1 MKKKFTILITAAVM
15 LLTMMATTG
24 EMWGQQSQTVTITM
38 SQQGWSNATAIG
50 NGTLKS
56 AANTNSIF
64 DYSSGTGD
72 SNTTEGPKYYTSGS
86 NVRFYVLKASDSST
100 ATNGNWMQIDIP
112 DNTTVTKIE
121 ITGVSSYTPDIKYNI
136 DGGSDVSLS
145 ASSDKYTVSS
155 ISATSSFKFRNTNTS
170 TTSNTQLRITAIEI
184 TYTTSGGG
192 NTPSIS
198 ANNVNI
204 AYNATN
210 GSIGY
215 TLNNATG
222 NVSASVTTGSDW
234 LSLGTITSSAVP
246 FTCSANT
253 GAQRTATV
261 TLSFTGAQ
269 AKVVTITQGA
279 APMTIAAAR
288 EQGTGSVVTR
298 GVVTS
303 CVGTTGYIQDNT
315 AAICVYG
322 ASLTVG
328 DEILVSGTLTT
339 YKGLLEITSPQVTV
353 LSQNNTVTPTVKTI
367 VEINS
372 DYGTNTLQGMLVKIE
387 NAIVTAIS
395 GSNTTISQTISNT
408 TSTIIVRGISGVE
421 YAVDD
426 VFTELTGNIGA
437 YDTAQIA
444 NPTNVV
450 VKPTITT
457 DATNSSLAV
466 PDQILGLYDASDYAT
481 LKVSGNHLTAG
492 ITLNLGANSAF
503 EMSTDLS
510 SWSSTITI
518 PQTNGS
524 ITNEEV
530 AIRLKESLTVV
541 QQYADNVTL
550 TSTNAADVTI
560 ALTGNLTNQT
570 FTIEQYSTPATAH
583 GTITFAYEGPLYAN
597 TIVTLNAAP
606 AAGYDFAGPWV
617 FYKESGNDYVVD
629 NSITVNNGNKIT
641 MPAYNLWVD
650 ATFSEKTKYA
660 ITPEVNPATSGTIVT
675 DNTAWEGK
683 TVEVQVEAEDGY
695 AFSALAVTKT
705 GDANTTVPVTGDAT
719 NGFTFE
725 MPAYAVTVTATF
737 AVQLNVT
744 YDFTSLDNFYT
755 TQGGSI
761 HPSSGSSNSYD
772 NLYYTN
778 GDHIAFS
785 GSSHYFYVSGSNCCF
800 LFGKSGATVDLP
812 TFTNYN
818 ITSIVIHSSSG
829 GSTNVNVAIVSGNNH
844 VTDTVQWSATDT
856 DYTYNIP
863 EAYQSSALSV
873 KVTSNHNAQFT
884 SITLVRA
891 IPSTDPNIIASN
903 VTVAYGETSG
913 TINYTIQNPVS
924 GNSVTASTSTS
935 WIGSTF
941 TYGDNQVGF
950 TVTEQNNTAT
960 DRQGTITL
968 IYGNNLATKEVTIT
982 QEHIVVEAPEFNPAG
997 GSYTA
1002 SQDVALSCTT
1012 AGATIYYTLDGTTP
1026 DNTSTAYT
1034 GTINVS
1040 TTTTIKAIAY
1050 VGEVASE
1057 VAEATYTI
1065 IEPFTPTVYTR
1076 ATSIT
1081 SGGHYIIVGFD
1092 NNNHDNAYAMGE
1104 QKTNNRGA
1112 VIISEDGTN
1121 ASVINEDVYDFVI
1134 SYVETVDETDYYS
1147 IYDAD
1152 NGYLYAANSG
1162 KNWLMS
1168 ENEVTD
1174 NSKWAIEIDATSGV
1188 ASVVADL
1195 STNRNVMQFNYAS
1208 NNQLF
1213 SCYSTANQKP
1223 VYLYEKSTTVTPITN
1238 NTTVASTDFS
1248 ATVPAGYRLIAS
1260 PVNMLNPKAIDGM
1273 LTGNYDLYYF
1283 DENGKDD
1290 DELKEWRNY
1299 KAGNFLLESGKG
1311 YLYASESGVTLNFI
1325 GAPYTGTGEIELNYT
1340 AGNRLAGWN
1349 LIGNPYATAST
1360 LNIPFYKMNDNGDG
1374 FTAKIEDLTNT
1385 INAMEGV
1392 FVQATAANQT
1402 ATFTAQT
1409 RGGNQAGIANANINV
1424 TNTSG
1429 SVIDN
1434 AIIRFD
1440 GGNALEKF
1448 SFREDNAKIYF
1459 KQDNKDYAVVKA
1471 EARGEMPV
1479 NFKTAENGTF
1489 TIDFSMD
1496 NVEFDYLH
1504 LIDNKTG
1511 MDVDL
1516 LQTPSYTFEA
1526 SKIDYASRFRLVF
1539 SATNSNVDLG
1549 DDFGFF
1555 SNGSL
1560 MILGIDGEAILQM
1573 FDVTGRI
1580 INSETF
1586 SGSYNKAVNAKAGVY
1601 MIRLIQGENV
1611 RTQKIIVK

>member
-1 MKKKFTILITAAVM
+1 
-15 LLTMMATTG
+15 
-24 EMWGQQSQTVTITM
+24 
-38 SQQGWSNATAIG
+38 
-50 NGTLKS
+50 
-56 AANTNSIF
+56 
-64 DYSSGTGD
+64 
-72 SNTTEGPKYYTSGS
+72 
-86 NVRFYVLKASDSST
+86 
-100 ATNGNWMQIDIP
+100 
-112 DNTTVTKIE
+112 
-121 ITGVSSYTPDIKYNI
+121 
-136 DGGSDVSLS
+136 
-145 ASSDKYTVSS
+145 
-155 ISATSSFKFRNTNTS
+155 
-170 TTSNTQLRITAIEI
+170 
-184 TYTTSGGG
+184 
-192 NTPSIS
+192 
-198 ANNVNI
+198 
-204 AYNATN
+204 
-210 GSIGY
+210 
-215 TLNNATG
+215 
-222 NVSASVTTGSDW
+222 
-234 LSLGTITSSAVP
+234 
-246 FTCSANT
+246 
-253 GAQRTATV
+253 
-261 TLSFTGAQ
+261 
-269 AKVVTITQGA
+269 
-279 APMTIAAAR
+279 MTIAEAR

-367 VEINS
+367 AEINS

-395 GSNTTISQTISNT
+395 GSNTTISQTIGNT
-408 TSTIIVRGISGVE
+408 TSTIIVRGISDVE
-421 YAVDD
+421 YDVDD
-426 VFTELTGNIGA
+426 VFAELTGNIGA
-437 YDTAQIA
+437 YDAAQIA

-570 FTIEQYSTPATAH
+570 FTIEQYSAPATAH

-597 TIVTLNAAP
+597 TIVTLNATP
-606 AAGYDFAGPWV
+606 DEGYDFTANSWS
-617 FYKESGNDYVVD
+617 FYNATTTDPVQLT
-629 NSITVNNGNKIT
+629 ITDGNKIS
-641 MPAYNLWVD
+641 MPAYNLAVD
-650 ATFSEKTKYA
+650 ATFTAKQTYA
-660 ITPEVNPATSGTIVT
+660 ITTAVNPANSGTIVT

-683 TVEVQVEAEDGY
+683 TVEVAIEAEDGY
-695 AFSALAVTKT
+695 TFSALTVTKT
-705 GDANTTVPVTGDAT
+705 GDATTTVTVSGNAT
-719 NGFTFE
+719 DGFTFT

-737 AVQLNVT
+737 VVQLNVT
-744 YDFTSLDNFYT
+744 YDFTDPENFFTDNTYQT
-755 TQGGSI
+755 
-761 HPSSGSSNSYD
+761 HPTAG
-772 NLYYTN
+772 T
-778 GDHIAFS
+778 
-785 GSSHYFYVSGSNCCF
+785 GSSHTDVTTIYYDNASHDQFTASGTSAHYFQSGGYFMLESGSM
-800 LFGKSGATVDLP
+800 LTLP
-812 TFTNYN
+812 TFENYVV
-818 ITSIVIHSSSG
+818 TQVILHSSSNH
-829 GSTNVNVAIVSGNNH
+829 STSLTVSIVSGEN
-844 VTDTVQWSATDT
+844 TVADAQTWSTTNT
-856 DYTYNIP
+856 DYTYDIP
-863 EAYQSSALSV
+863 EAYQASALSV
-873 KVTSNHNAQFT
+873 NVTNKNGQFT

-891 IPSTDPNIIASN
+891 IPSTDPNIVASN

-1012 AGATIYYTLDGTTP
+1012 TGATIYYTLDGTTP

-1121 ASVINEDVYDFVI
+1121 AIVVNEDVYDFVI
-1134 SYVETVDETDYYS
+1134 NYVETVDETDYYS
-1147 IYDAD
+1147 IYDAR
-1152 NGYLYAANSG
+1152 NEGYLFAAATGSNYLKTETALSI
-1162 KNWLMS
+1162 
-1168 ENEVTD
+1168 
-1174 NSKWAIEIDATSGV
+1174 NSKWAITFANGHTSII
-1188 ASVVADL
+1188 ASQ
-1195 STNRNVMQFNYAS
+1195 SSNRNVMQFNYAS

-1223 VYLYEKSTTVTPITN
+1223 IYLYEKSTTVTPITN

-1248 ATVPAGYRLIAS
+1248 ADVPAGYRLIAS

-1340 AGNRLAGWN
+1340 TGNRFAGWN

-1385 INAMEGV
+1385 ISAMEGV

-1409 RGGNQAGIANANINV
+1409 RGGNQAGIAYVNINV
-1424 TNTSG
+1424 TNTSS

-1440 GGNALEKF
+1440 GGNTLEKF
-1448 SFREDNAKIYF
+1448 SFRDNNAKIYF

-1479 NFKTAENGTF
+1479 NFKTTENGTF

-1555 SNGSL
+1555 SNGNL
-1560 MILGIDGEAILQM
+1560 MILGIEGEAILQM